1 MPITGLCIPNIENM
15 SIFCFLALC
24 GLKMVYTLY
33 KASEGFVSKLFRIF
47 PLLLSTFYA
56 QMAVK
61 KAFYFV
67 LSQVLRTFSEEK
79 QL

>member
-1 MPITGLCIPNIENM
+1 
-15 SIFCFLALC
+15 
-24 GLKMVYTLY
+24 MVYTLY
-33 KASEGFVSKLFRIF
+33 KTREGFVFKLFQIF
-47 PLLLSTFYA
+47 PLLLNPFYA